1 MAAGIAIAAPRSG
14 EGKTMIALGI
24 LGALKAEGVRVH
36 AAKSGPDYID
46 PQYLAA
52 AVGSPCLTLDSWAMS
67 PNRLRAL
74 AGAVEG
80 LLVIEGAMGLY
91 DGAPDAA
98 DPGGRG
104 STADLALALGVPV
117 VLVLDVSRQAQT
129 AAAVARGLAE
139 HHSGIEIPGVIL
151 NRVGSLRHR
160 QSIER
165 ALGAVGLPVI
175 GAFPRQKA
183 LEAPSRHLG
192 LVQAR
197 EREDLE
203 SFVETAASL
212 AAEHVDIAHFQS
224 IATRMRIDGEKEAI
238 APLGQRIAVA
248 RDDAFAFTYEHLL
261 AAWRGGGAEIEFFS
275 PLQDEAPS
283 SSADAIF
290 LPGGYPELHA
300 ARIAS
305 CNRFRTGVRDAAMRG
320 AVVYGECGGYM
331 ALGRGL
337 VDAEGQRHEMLG
349 LLPVETSFAVPQLS
363 LGYRF
368 LRPHPN
374 PVWPRDRITAHEFHY
389 ASEARADTGA
399 QSLFAAWDS
408 EGSPLPDMGVRVGR
422 VMGSF
427 AHVIDWQ

>member
-1 MAAGIAIAAPRSG
+1 MRSG
-14 EGKTMIALGI
+14 FSVPSRRRAC
-24 LGALKAEGVRVH
+24 AWR

-67 PNRLRAL
+67 PARIRAL

-98 DPGGRG
+98 YPGGRG

-151 NRVGSLRHR
+151 NRVGSPRHR

-183 LEAPSRHLG
+183 LEVPSRHLG
-192 LVQAR
+192 LLQAR

-224 IATRMRIDGEKEAI
+224 IATRMRIDGEEEAI
-238 APLGQRIAVA
+238 VPFGQRIAVA
-248 RDDAFAFTYEHLL
+248 RDDAFAFSYEHLL
-261 AAWRGGGAEIEFFS
+261 AAWRGGGAEMEFFS
-275 PLQDEAPS
+275 PLQDEAPA

-305 CNRFRTGVRDAAMRG
+305 CERFRTGVRDAAMRG
-320 AVVYGECGGYM
+320 AVVYGGVRRLHGTRAGIGGCGG
-331 ALGRGL
+331 
-337 VDAEGQRHEMLG
+337 
-349 LLPVETSFAVPQLS
+349 
-363 LGYRF
+363 
-368 LRPHPN
+368 
-374 PVWPRDRITAHEFHY
+374 TA
-389 ASEARADTGA
+389 
-399 QSLFAAWDS
+399 
-408 EGSPLPDMGVRVGR
+408 P
-422 VMGSF
+422 
-427 AHVIDWQ
+427 